1 MDNLDASGIES
12 GCKEIL
18 NAFKGSLAW
27 KWDNR
32 FETVLA
38 EFGVD
43 KKDDIQEMLGRY
55 LSFTWDSSNIG
66 NAPHTVQTINNHLGR
81 LRAGQLLLT
90 SDPNG
95 NILIYCAW
103 WPWGNGKTI
112 SIRIAPS
119 FKQSLDSERVEKIR
133 LFRGWFGI

>member
-1 MDNLDASGIES
+1 MHDLDTSGIEKR
-12 GCKEIL
+12 CKEIL
-18 NAFKGSLAW
+18 SVFKGVLAW

-43 KKDDIQEMLGRY
+43 KKDDIQEILGRY
-55 LSFTWDSSNIG
+55 LSFTWDSASIG
-66 NAPHTVQTINNHLGR
+66 NAPHIVQTINDRLGR

-95 NILIYCAW
+95 HTLIYCAW
-103 WPWGNGKTI
+103 WPWGNEKTI

-119 FKQSLDSERVEKIR
+119 LTQSLDSERVEKIR
-133 LFRGWFGI
+133 LFRGWFGV